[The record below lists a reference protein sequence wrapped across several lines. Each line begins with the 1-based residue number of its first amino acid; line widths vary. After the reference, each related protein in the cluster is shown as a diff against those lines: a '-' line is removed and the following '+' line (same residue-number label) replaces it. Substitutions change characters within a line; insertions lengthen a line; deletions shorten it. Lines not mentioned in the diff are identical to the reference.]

1 LSDFVTKDS
10 GERRQFNTGAQRDVV
25 TDKGRYDLISPIM
38 IERLAKL
45 LQRGA
50 EKYNDRNWEKG
61 MPLSVYMDSGMR
73 HLYKFL
79 EGHRDE
85 DHLIAAIWN
94 LQALLH
100 IEEMVKRGVLSEDLL
115 DLPDY
120 VKKNNTWKNIDIVME
135 DDVIV
140 EAKINGEKTDI
151 FNKERKGCVLL
162 NMGVKCKYCGWQPE
176 ESSFYSTREDMKNVR
191 DHLNKCQKEHESE
204 KHL

>member
-1 LSDFVTKDS
+1 MRLIELSDYITKDS
-10 GERRQFNTGAQRDVV
+10 GERRKFNTGAQRDVV
-25 TDKGRYDLISPIM
+25 DGKGRYDLISPIM

-73 HLYKFL
+73 HLFKFL

-100 IEEMVKRGVLSEDLL
+100 IEEMVKRGVLSEELL
-115 DLPDY
+115 DLPNY
-120 VKKNNTWKNIDIVME
+120 MRNEPN
-135 DDVIV
+135 
-140 EAKINGEKTDI
+140 
-151 FNKERKGCVLL
+151 
-162 NMGVKCKYCGWQPE
+162 
-176 ESSFYSTREDMKNVR
+176 
-191 DHLNKCQKEHESE
+191 
-204 KHL
+204 

>member
-1 LSDFVTKDS
+1 LIELSDYITKDS
-10 GERRQFNTGAQRDVV
+10 GERRKFNTGAQRDVV
-25 TDKGRYDLISPIM
+25 DGKGRYDLISPIM

-73 HLYKFL
+73 HLFKFL

-100 IEEMVKRGVLSEDLL
+100 IEEMVKRGVLSEELL
-115 DLPDY
+115 DLPNY
-120 VKKNNTWKNIDIVME
+120 MRNEPN
-135 DDVIV
+135 
-140 EAKINGEKTDI
+140 
-151 FNKERKGCVLL
+151 
-162 NMGVKCKYCGWQPE
+162 
-176 ESSFYSTREDMKNVR
+176 
-191 DHLNKCQKEHESE
+191 
-204 KHL
+204 